1 MKKEKKFA
9 VADRLTG
16 AFDELA
22 LEKWANALYDRLH
35 NDVTFGIVF
44 MGPDFFE
51 HSEEVLEI
59 IRINARIPILAGC
72 SSHGLISNGI
82 EFEQGGGITLI
93 LFHLPDAEITA
104 YHFAANEIERANGPE
119 FWPRITGIN
128 SLETNGW
135 LLLVDPFHLHSDQW
149 LESWN
154 LAYAPLPMLGGL
166 AAGAIGEHQSYLFLN
181 GETYSDGLIAVSV
194 GGAVAIGCRIS
205 QGCTPIGDTWTIT
218 KAEKNLIL
226 EIANQSA
233 FEVLSQTFSNLPE
246 VVRERSKG
254 NLFLGLVYDE
264 YKEEFRRGDFLIRN
278 LVGADPKSGAI
289 AAAAFPRAGQTVQFQ
304 LRDAHAADED
314 LIVSLEHAKSDL
326 AGNKIYGGC
335 LFSCRGRG
343 QGLFG
348 VPNHD
353 ATLIQEK
360 LGPFPLAGFFCNGEI
375 GPIGARS
382 YLHGYTAS
390 LALFVEKK

>member
-1 MKKEKKFA
+1 M
-9 VADRLTG
+9 
-16 AFDELA
+16 
-22 LEKWANALYDRLH
+22 
-35 NDVTFGIVF
+35 
-44 MGPDFFE
+44 
-51 HSEEVLEI
+51 
-59 IRINARIPILAGC
+59 
-72 SSHGLISNGI
+72 
-82 EFEQGGGITLI
+82 
-93 LFHLPDAEITA
+93 
-104 YHFAANEIERANGPE
+104 
-119 FWPRITGIN
+119 
-128 SLETNGW
+128 
-135 LLLVDPFHLHSDQW
+135 DPFHLHSDQW